1 MKDYS
6 IEDLKKML
14 GLHNVLRST
23 EAIQPKRDG
32 SKLYYVMGYTMPIR
46 WETIESRG
54 ISYDRIIEEVDRA
67 ERREVWRKERQ
78 REEERRVRIQENNEN
93 KPF

>member
-1 MKDYS
+1 MENNS
-6 IEDLKKML
+6 TAELKKML
-14 GLHNVLRST
+14 GLGSVLRQDI
-23 EAIQPKRDG
+23 IQPKRDG

-67 ERREVWRKERQ
+67 EIQEVWRKERQ
-78 REEERRVRIQENNEN
+78 REEERRVKIQENNED

>member
-1 MKDYS
+1 MENNS
-6 IEDLKKML
+6 ISELKKML
-14 GLHNVLRST
+14 GLGSVLRQDI
-23 EAIQPKRDG
+23 IQPKRDG

-46 WETIESRG
+46 WETIESNG

-67 ERREVWRKERQ
+67 ERQEAWRKERQ
-78 REEERRVRIQENNEN
+78 REEERRVIIRENNED

>member
-1 MKDYS
+1 MENNS
-6 IEDLKKML
+6 ISELKKML
-14 GLHNVLRST
+14 GLGSVLRQDI
-23 EAIQPKRDG
+23 IQPKRDG

-46 WETIESRG
+46 WETIESNG

-67 ERREVWRKERQ
+67 ERQEAWRKERQ
-78 REEERRVRIQENNEN
+78 REEERRVRIRENNED

>member
-1 MKDYS
+1 MENNS
-6 IEDLKKML
+6 IAELKKML
-14 GLHNVLRST
+14 GFGSVLRQDI
-23 EAIQPKRDG
+23 IQPKRDG

-67 ERREVWRKERQ
+67 ERQEVWRKERQ
-78 REEERRVRIQENNEN
+78 REEERRVRIRENNED

>member
-1 MKDYS
+1 MENKS
-6 IEDLKKML
+6 IAELKKML

-23 EAIQPKRDG
+23 ETIQPKRDG

-46 WETIESRG
+46 WETIESKG

-67 ERREVWRKERQ
+67 EIQEVWRKERQ
-78 REEERRVRIQENNEN
+78 RKEERRVRIRENNED